1 MRLAAAWL
9 CISLLYSLGKQ
20 AAGACEGNS
29 CPEDQA
35 AAQRDHLLGTSAP
48 SCPQTKKYP
57 QDGSKLKPVSFFLP
71 AVHHGQPVLATPAL
85 LLHISPGLHKILWQ
99 RAIYRGLLVDKQ
111 LCATAQVELEAAVVD
126 LWWAGTLEETDKVG
140 SNMGSSFRKPGRG
153 ACR

>member
-35 AAQRDHLLGTSAP
+35 AAQRDHLLGASAP

-85 LLHISPGLHKILWQ
+85 LLCTFRWACTRSLWQ
-99 RAIYRGLLVDKQ
+99 RAIYSGMLVDKQ
-111 LCATAQVELEAAVVD
+111 L
-126 LWWAGTLEETDKVG
+126 GTL
-140 SNMGSSFRKPGRG
+140 
-153 ACR
+153 A